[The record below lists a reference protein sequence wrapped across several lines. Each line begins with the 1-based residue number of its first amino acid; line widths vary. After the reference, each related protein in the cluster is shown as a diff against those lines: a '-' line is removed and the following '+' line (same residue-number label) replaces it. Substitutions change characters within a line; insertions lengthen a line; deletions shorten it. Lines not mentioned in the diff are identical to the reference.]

1 MYKEGTGGTS
11 EGVFIFHSDLK
22 NMKGQEGDWFM
33 CNPSTMELWSFP
45 CPSDLSAPFDPS
57 TLSLTE
63 VPVYPPGVDVLGRV
77 LAGDETVGETLA
89 SEFQFDVQPPANQ
102 QGPTADDLIQNASQN
117 NDLPPEFLA
126 QLKVIKEAEEK
137 VAREQELADEIS
149 GNKDEGGER
158 EPVDEVDIEKLEEA
172 VKKATETFEKW
183 DTLEKE
189 LEGNMKAPE
198 PKK

>member
-1 MYKEGTGGTS
+1 M
-11 EGVFIFHSDLK
+11 
-22 NMKGQEGDWFM
+22 
-33 CNPSTMELWSFP
+33 
-45 CPSDLSAPFDPS
+45 
-57 TLSLTE
+57 
-63 VPVYPPGVDVLGRV
+63 YPPGVDVLGRV